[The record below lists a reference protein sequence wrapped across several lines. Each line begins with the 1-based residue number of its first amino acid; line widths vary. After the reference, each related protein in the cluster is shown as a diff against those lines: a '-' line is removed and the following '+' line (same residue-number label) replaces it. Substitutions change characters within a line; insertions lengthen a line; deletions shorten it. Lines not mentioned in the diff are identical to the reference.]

1 MSINKNNGLNDFNS
15 FKYKNNL
22 SIHTQTH
29 RDTQKELQQHVKGEY
44 LIRIIALF
52 HCALTKYL

>member
-1 MSINKNNGLNDFNS
+1 MISTLLNI
-15 FKYKNNL
+15 KTICLYTHK
-22 SIHTQTH
+22 H
-29 RDTQKELQQHVKGEY
+29 RDTQKELQQHIKGEY